1 MLMNKNFALKA
12 LERTY
17 LIEVDDAQIAQAVSD
32 GCLFYKFISSGLKN
46 LREHRRVAGT
56 RLFLSDVAEEARS
69 SDSQRP
75 ARFWIGIRLNDNAV
89 EICAFYNAMRDG
101 FMGEDRERE
110 ILNDCVFGVFAE
122 AHKNRPLSRQDP
134 NKGSAAGKFE
144 SIASIDVS
152 CETSFTQAR
161 NWLEDC
167 VQNHTECS
175 RLDTKRRFT
184 PTRLIKISTRQGR
197 RILQLTE
204 PHEEVRYAALSYCWG
219 GEQVVRTTTQTI
231 IRHQTRINFQD
242 LPQTIKDAVVV
253 TENLGL
259 HHLWVDALCIVQ
271 DDERDK
277 AFEIDRMGHVY
288 ENAEVTIAASRAERV
303 QEGFL
308 QDLTPYGHKKQD
320 WVFKIHYRDLTGQI
334 SPIIIAPKYFRP
346 RVDYLSKRA
355 WAFQERLLSRRILE
369 YSGACVHWTC
379 QSHNDCDR
387 RGGKCSVDELKKR
400 TKISRGLLYR
410 NEAVTVGTW
419 HTLVDEFSNRSLTF
433 PEDRLPAIGGIA
445 ERLGL
450 QSKNQYLAGI
460 WQSHLPRGLLWI
472 VDTYAKESPQ
482 PQASTYVAPS
492 WSWASTNRPIKGYV
506 FTHSGIPQVEIVR
519 INVKAPEKGATYG
532 KVIYGSL
539 TLHGF
544 VTPVDW
550 KLPSETDRY
559 SDGKISG
566 IPSISIHRDGA
577 EASLLAGGI
586 TTIRVYLLVI
596 VARGDIDL
604 NVTGLILRQLP
615 DQTYSRMG
623 VFDVPYCPAHQNTYR
638 YLARSLLNGN
648 LEEVTIV

>member
-1 MLMNKNFALKA
+1 MSYTNPHSCHHCDSIIVSRPDDNPDLYEVGEPRQSLLLLRVLRTLMNKNSALKA
-12 LERTY
+12 LEQTY

-56 RLFLSDVAEEARS
+56 GSFLSDVAEEARS
-69 SDSQRP
+69 SDSQRV
-75 ARFWIGIRLNDNAV
+75 ALLCIGIRLSDNAV
-89 EICAFYNAMRDG
+89 EISALYRGNTR
-101 FMGEDRERE
+101 GEAVGCE
-110 ILNDCVFGVFAE
+110 ILNRCVFGVFAE
-122 AHKNRPLSRQDP
+122 
-134 NKGSAAGKFE
+134 
-144 SIASIDVS
+144 
-152 CETSFTQAR
+152 
-161 NWLEDC
+161 
-167 VQNHTECS
+167 
-175 RLDTKRRFT
+175 
-184 PTRLIKISTRQGR
+184 
-197 RILQLTE
+197 
-204 PHEEVRYAALSYCWG
+204 
-219 GEQVVRTTTQTI
+219 
-231 IRHQTRINFQD
+231 D

-308 QDLTPYGHKKQD
+308 QDLTPYGRKKQD

-400 TKISRGLLYR
+400 TKISRGLLYH

-460 WQSHLPRGLLWI
+460 WQSHLPGGLLWI
-472 VDTYAKESPQ
+472 VDTYAKRI
-482 PQASTYVAPS
+482 APTPS
-492 WSWASTNRPIKGYV
+492 FDLCCSIMV
-506 FTHSGIPQVEIVR
+506 LGIH
-519 INVKAPEKGATYG
+519 K
-532 KVIYGSL
+532 
-539 TLHGF
+539 
-544 VTPVDW
+544 
-550 KLPSETDRY
+550 PSY
-559 SDGKISG
+559 
-566 IPSISIHRDGA
+566 
-577 EASLLAGGI
+577 
-586 TTIRVYLLVI
+586 
-596 VARGDIDL
+596 
-604 NVTGLILRQLP
+604 
-615 DQTYSRMG
+615 
-623 VFDVPYCPAHQNTYR
+623 
-638 YLARSLLNGN
+638 
-648 LEEVTIV
+648 

>member
-1 MLMNKNFALKA
+1 MSYTNPHSCHHCDSIIVSRPDDNPELYEVGEPRQSLLLLRVLRTLMNKNSALKA
-12 LERTY
+12 LEQTY

-46 LREHRRVAGT
+46 LRERRRVAGT
-56 RLFLSDVAEEARS
+56 GSFLSDVAEEARS
-69 SDSQRP
+69 SDSQRV
-75 ARFWIGIRLNDNAV
+75 ALLCIGIRLSDNAV
-89 EICAFYNAMRDG
+89 KISALYRGNTR
-101 FMGEDRERE
+101 GEAVGCE
-110 ILNDCVFGVFAE
+110 ILNRCVFGVFAE
-122 AHKNRPLSRQDP
+122 
-134 NKGSAAGKFE
+134 
-144 SIASIDVS
+144 
-152 CETSFTQAR
+152 
-161 NWLEDC
+161 
-167 VQNHTECS
+167 
-175 RLDTKRRFT
+175 
-184 PTRLIKISTRQGR
+184 
-197 RILQLTE
+197 
-204 PHEEVRYAALSYCWG
+204 VRYTALSYCWG
-219 GEQVVRTTTQTI
+219 GEQGFRTTTQTI

-308 QDLTPYGHKKQD
+308 QDLTPYGRKKQD

-400 TKISRGLLYR
+400 TKISRGLLYH

-460 WQSHLPRGLLWI
+460 WQSHLPGGLLWI
-472 VDTYAKESPQ
+472 VDTYAKGSPQ

-492 WSWASTNRPIKGYV
+492 WSWASTNRPIKGHV
-506 FTHSGIPQVEIVR
+506 FTHSGIPQVDILGV
-519 INVKAPEKGATYG
+519 NVKAPEKGATYG
-532 KVIYGSL
+532 MVISGSL
-539 TLHGF
+539 ILRGF

-550 KLPSETDRY
+550 KLPSETETY
-559 SDGKISG
+559 INGTISG
-566 IPSISIHRDGA
+566 IPSISIHRDGG
-577 EASLLAGGI
+577 EAGLLAGGR
-586 TTIRVYLLVI
+586 TTLRVYLLVI
-596 VARGDIDL
+596 VSRGDIDL

-615 DQTYSRMG
+615 DRTYSRMG
-623 VFDVPYCPAHQNTYR
+623 VFDVPYCPAHQKTYR